1 MSETVYIKHKP
12 DSNEHYYLTIF
23 DETGIKTVNLS
34 KFDKEEISFG
44 RSTQNDIIIDAE
56 YIDEVQGYLKITE
69 YGLLA
74 VNTSK
79 SIPMSGN
86 NKFVTELYLAERGY
100 LKFFDPNANMAKGV
114 IIIMQIRKELD
125 EWKQMPLKVGKISI
139 GSNSFNDILFPI
151 DDVKETFAEI
161 VCSKDEIKIRDIC
174 STNGTYVNGKKV
186 LDTQEL
192 KNLDVIFIGNQKVI
206 LYQNTLVYQI
216 FQMGL
221 KIDAV
226 DVVKEVRTKKGY
238 KCIADHINLTIKP
251 SEFVAFVGGSGAGK
265 TTFMK
270 CISGID
276 KPTSGKILL
285 NGQDL
290 YENYETLKENI
301 GYVPQEDIVY
311 SNLRL
316 YDMLKYTA
324 QLRMAD
330 SISEKERRKR
340 IEEVLEI
347 VQLSDF
353 KYTYIKQLSGGQRKR
368 ASIAVELI
376 ADPSLFFLDEPTS
389 GLDPGTEKSIMET
402 LKNMSSLGKTI
413 ILVTHNILN
422 IGLCDK
428 VVFFGTGGRLCFS
441 GTPKEALA
449 FFGVKHFVDIYD
461 LLNNQANEYADKFKM
476 LQEEVTEKKPTKEE
490 KKPQMLTHKKSF
502 LKQLW
507 ILIKRYIKL
516 IANDTQQLLLLFAQA
531 PVIAVLLSFVANDK
545 MYSHYSDTKG
555 MLFSIGCACVWLGL
569 LNSIQEI
576 CKERVILEK
585 EHMAN
590 LKLSTYLLSKFIVQ
604 AILAFIQSS
613 LIVMIFQGI
622 VGKSDY
628 SILIN
633 NYWDIQIVCFLSIL
647 SSASMGLF
655 VSSFVKNSD
664 IAMSVIPLILVPQ
677 LLFSGILFKLEGLTE
692 AISYFILCRY
702 SVEGLGTSVNLN
714 ELTHPEQLINP
725 QITVEPEKY
734 FTFTE
739 EHMIHVI
746 LAMVVM
752 TFVLILA
759 SYFMLKKRSNKNL

>member
-1 MSETVYIKHKP
+1 MSETVYMKHKP
-12 DSNEHYYLTIF
+12 DSSEHYYLTIF
-23 DETGIKTVNLS
+23 DEAGIKTVNLKTFS
-34 KFDKEEISFG
+34 KEEISFG
-44 RSTQNDIIIDAE
+44 RSTQNDIVIEAK

-100 LKFFDPNANMAKGV
+100 LKFFDPDSSMTKGV

-125 EWKQMPLKVGKISI
+125 EWKQMPLKIGKISI
-139 GSNSFNDILFPI
+139 GSNSSNDILLPI
-151 DDVKETFAEI
+151 DNVKETFAEVI
-161 VCSKDEIKIRDIC
+161 CSKDEIKIRDID
-174 STNGTYVNGKKV
+174 STNATYVNGKKV
-186 LDTQEL
+186 LDIQEL
-192 KNLDVIFIGNQKVI
+192 RNLDVIFIGNQKVI

-221 KIDAV
+221 KMEAV
-226 DVVKEVRTKKGY
+226 DVTKEVRTKKGY
-238 KCIADHINLTIKP
+238 KYIADHINLTIKP

-276 KPTSGKILL
+276 KPTSGRVLL

-290 YENYETLKENI
+290 YENYESLKENI

-330 SISEKERRKR
+330 SISEKERKKR
-340 IEEVLEI
+340 IEEVLDI

-368 ASIAVELI
+368 ASMAVELI

-402 LKNMSSLGKTI
+402 LKKMSSLGKTI

-428 VVFFGTGGRLCFS
+428 VVFFGTGGRLCFA
-441 GTPKEALA
+441 GTPKEALD
-449 FFGVKHFVDIYD
+449 FFGVKRFVDIYD
-461 LLNNQANEYADKFKM
+461 LLNNQAKEYADKFKM
-476 LQEEVTEKKPTKEE
+476 LQEEATQSEPKKEE

-613 LIVMIFQGI
+613 LIVIIFQGI

-628 SILIN
+628 SILIST
-633 NYWDIQIVCFLSIL
+633 YWDMHIVCFLSIL
-647 SSASMGLF
+647 SAASIGLF

-692 AISYFILCRY
+692 VISYFILCKY

-725 QITVEPEKY
+725 RITVDPEKY
-734 FTFTE
+734 FTFTQ
-739 EHMIHVI
+739 EHMLYVI

-759 SYFMLKKRSNKNL
+759 SYFVLKKRSSKNL